1 MSYNIIYGK
10 GRTPKEALLYAK
22 INEIGHG
29 TKPSFLKKTNVKY
42 LEYSNTLQADLFIS
56 SLTYDREL
64 TTTETKAIKNLKKT
78 YCEEE
83 EYNTILNI
91 YRDINSNYSLCYKID
106 SDTSNEINLYKFLY

>member
-42 LEYSNTLQADLFIS
+42 LEYSNTLQADLFMASLDFRTREPTIS
-56 SLTYDREL
+56 E
-64 TTTETKAIKNLKKT
+64 EKAKKKLKNN
-78 YCEEE
+78 YGEQ
-83 EYNTILNI
+83 EYNTIIDI
-91 YRDINSNYSLCYKID
+91 YRNIDSNYSICYKID
-106 SDTSNEINLYKFLY
+106 SDTSNDINLYKFLY